1 MPAYIKVWDP
11 LVRVGHWT
19 IVVAFIVAY
28 LSGEELFSVHVWAGY
43 VVGATVLIRL
53 IWGFIGPQRAR
64 FSDFIYTPRAVLEY
78 FADLVRFQARRHLG
92 HSPAGGA
99 MVIALLVM
107 LAGTVVTGLMSLGAD
122 KHAGPLASF
131 YASIPVGGWSATTQR
146 ARGDG
151 AHERAQEESA
161 LRELHE
167 LLANLTLILV
177 GLHFAGVVLASVAH
191 RENLVAAMITG
202 RKRGE
207 PERPNLRAGS
217 VMGR

>member
-19 IVVAFIVAY
+19 IVAAFIVAY
-28 LSGEELFSVHVWAGY
+28 LSGEELLSVHVWAGY
-43 VVGATVLIRL
+43 VVGAAVLIRV
-53 IWGFIGPQRAR
+53 IWGIIGPQRAR
-64 FSDFIYTPRAVLEY
+64 FADFIYTPRAVFEY
-78 FADLVRFQARRHLG
+78 FADLVRFRARRYLG

-131 YASIPVGGWSATTQR
+131 YASVPVSGSPAT

-151 AHERAQEESA
+151 AHEQAQEESA

-167 LLANLTLILV
+167 LFANLTLILA
-177 GLHFAGVVLASVAH
+177 GFHFAGVVLASVAH

-207 PERPNLRAGS
+207 LERPNLRAGS

>member
-28 LSGEELFSVHVWAGY
+28 LSGEELLSVHVWAGY

-53 IWGFIGPQRAR
+53 IWGIIGPQRAR
-64 FSDFIYTPRAVLEY
+64 FSDFIYAPRAVLEY
-78 FADLVRFQARRHLG
+78 FADLVRLRARRYLG

-107 LAGTVVTGLMSLGAD
+107 LAGTVVTGLMNSRAD

-131 YASIPVGGWSATTQR
+131 YASIPVSGSSATPSAPAVMALMSKHKKK
-146 ARGDG
+146 ARF
-151 AHERAQEESA
+151 
-161 LRELHE
+161 
-167 LLANLTLILV
+167 ANCT
-177 GLHFAGVVLASVAH
+177 SCSPTS
-191 RENLVAAMITG
+191 R
-202 RKRGE
+202 
-207 PERPNLRAGS
+207 
-217 VMGR
+217 

>member
-28 LSGEELFSVHVWAGY
+28 LSGEELLSVHVWAGY

-53 IWGFIGPQRAR
+53 IWGIIGPQRAR
-64 FSDFIYTPRAVLEY
+64 FSDFTYTPRAVLEY
-78 FADLVRFQARRHLG
+78 FAGLVRLRARRYLG

-107 LAGTVVTGLMSLGAD
+107 LACTVVTGLMNLGAD

-131 YASIPVGGWSATTQR
+131 YASIPVSGNFP
-146 ARGDG
+146 ARP
-151 AHERAQEESA
+151 R
-161 LRELHE
+161 
-167 LLANLTLILV
+167 
-177 GLHFAGVVLASVAH
+177 
-191 RENLVAAMITG
+191 
-202 RKRGE
+202 
-207 PERPNLRAGS
+207 
-217 VMGR
+217 